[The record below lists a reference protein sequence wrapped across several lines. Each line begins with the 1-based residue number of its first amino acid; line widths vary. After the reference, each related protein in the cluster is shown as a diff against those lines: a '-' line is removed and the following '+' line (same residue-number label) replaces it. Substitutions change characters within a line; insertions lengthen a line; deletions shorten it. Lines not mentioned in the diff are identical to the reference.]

1 MKASLDKKSSI
12 KTNKTL
18 KNYENLI
25 YNEEKGLLYD
35 PLTNKYYDIKAKYT

>member
-1 MKASLDKKSSI
+1 MKVSLDKKNSLLNA
-12 KTNKTL
+12 TKTL

-35 PLTNKYYDIKAKYT
+35 PITNKYYDIKEK